1 MKTYS
6 LLAPMVMALS
16 FVACEKST
24 VVDFEQ
30 APTNLAAAYTLFLK
44 SNNRLNTYVLGSTDE
59 GLVMQNGATAFG
71 EIPSNSLKYRAG
83 EEISFYYTSN
93 CEASLQI
100 YNAAND
106 TATEL
111 KVFVDLDPC
120 TIEVTAIAHTNHFAF
135 LSYVR
140 ELEGKDREYMVR
152 FISLTT
158 DIGTFIDIP
167 LEKKPVDLVPS
178 LNRLFV
184 LTLNE
189 FVTNEFH
196 LSVIDMTSK
205 DTLMEVDLGFDA
217 TKLFKNNANKIII
230 SYPELHTTLDPISL
244 EKTYTMYGKDTAPG
258 FLSTK
263 DSFMDS
269 KGRMFFQKTIQAASI
284 ETVPAIYDFEKNNTV
299 VYLYEN
305 FLTEAELNV
314 QYNIGMTTSIGYDE
328 KNDFVL
334 IGYQKKGQ
342 QDKGGIL
349 RISPSPDFKII
360 DNIDLE
366 GVPQTI
372 FVN

>member
-1 MKTYS
+1 
-6 LLAPMVMALS
+6 
-16 FVACEKST
+16 
-24 VVDFEQ
+24 
-30 APTNLAAAYTLFLK
+30 
-44 SNNRLNTYVLGSTDE
+44 
-59 GLVMQNGATAFG
+59 
-71 EIPSNSLKYRAG
+71 
-83 EEISFYYTSN
+83 
-93 CEASLQI
+93 
-100 YNAAND
+100 
-106 TATEL
+106 
-111 KVFVDLDPC
+111 
-120 TIEVTAIAHTNHFAF
+120 
-135 LSYVR
+135 
-140 ELEGKDREYMVR
+140 MVR

>member
-6 LLAPMVMALS
+6 HVAIIFMALS

-24 VVDFEQ
+24 VVDSEQ
-30 APTNLAAAYTLFLK
+30 APTNLDADYTLFLK
-44 SNNRLNTYVLGSTDE
+44 NNNRLNTNVLGSTDA
-59 GLVMQNGATAFG
+59 GLVMKNGANAFD
-71 EIPSNSLKYRAG
+71 EMPSNSLKYRTG
-83 EEISFYYTSN
+83 EEISFFYISN
-93 CEASLQI
+93 CEASLKI
-100 YNAAND
+100 YNVTND
-106 TATEL
+106 TAREL
-111 KVFVDLDPC
+111 IIFDDLDPC
-120 TIEVTAIAHTNHFAF
+120 TLKVTAVAHTNDFAF

-140 ELEGKDREYMVR
+140 ELQGKDKQYMVR

-158 DIGTFIDIP
+158 DIATFIDIP

-230 SYPELHTTLDPISL
+230 SYPELHTVLDPITL
-244 EKTYTMYGKDTAPG
+244 KKTYTMYGKDTAPG

-269 KGRMFFQKTIQAASI
+269 
-284 ETVPAIYDFEKNNTV
+284 
-299 VYLYEN
+299 
-305 FLTEAELNV
+305 
-314 QYNIGMTTSIGYDE
+314 
-328 KNDFVL
+328 
-334 IGYQKKGQ
+334 
-342 QDKGGIL
+342 
-349 RISPSPDFKII
+349 
-360 DNIDLE
+360 
-366 GVPQTI
+366 
-372 FVN
+372 